1 MISRDLYPICQLTRV
16 GARRCRRE
24 TVKSPETFR
33 CWTFLRLLAWLS
45 YGRSC
50 HQGNTPSNLEKEVN
64 DLFKYFL
71 KPHSVALTL
80 IKLQAGGFI
89 CHSLAHPHVTQSFPE
104 LIDLGRYH
112 FVRLFNINQ
121 MRNRHPTSSAGNPE
135 YF

>member
-1 MISRDLYPICQLTRV
+1 MGDTPERSISARPACARMFFRSFSKHAKNGASPHVNFGTRV
-16 GARRCRRE
+16 SLCRRGWQ
-24 TVKSPETFR
+24 PD
-33 CWTFLRLLAWLS
+33 
-45 YGRSC
+45 
-50 HQGNTPSNLEKEVN
+50 KEVN

-71 KPHSVALTL
+71 KAHSVALTL